1 LFINNLRNPTV
12 FRTGA
17 LMLFGGREIKPMSLA
32 AIAQTQR
39 AAINRANARRSTGPR
54 TESGK
59 QRSSLNAV
67 KHGLTAQTAV
77 LPSEDLAA
85 FNRHVQQF
93 LDEHRPA
100 AATETQLVHELANI
114 AWRQNRVPLLEAS
127 LFDAASP
134 QQLVQSVCALGIH
147 SQRPARQ
154 FQKTLEQLRVL
165 LTERREREQKE
176 LKAAAGILEYRKHK
190 GIEWDTAEDGFVFSK
205 DQVERHARRLI
216 NLGESR
222 HVAHFRFDAAN
233 PKLFTWAT

>member
-1 LFINNLRNPTV
+1 
-12 FRTGA
+12 
-17 LMLFGGREIKPMSLA
+17 MSSTA
-32 AIAQTQR
+32 VAQTQR
-39 AAINRANARRSTGPR
+39 AAVNRANARRSTGPR

-93 LDEHRPA
+93 LDEHCPA
-100 AATETQLVHELANI
+100 TATETQLVHELANI
-114 AWRQNRVPLLEAS
+114 AWRQNRIPLLEAS
-127 LFDAASP
+127 LFDDAASP
-134 QQLVQSVCALGIH
+134 QQLVQSVSALGIH
-147 SQRPARQ
+147 SQRLSRQ

-176 LKAAAGILEYRKHK
+176 LKAAAGIFEYRKHK
-190 GIEWDTAEDGFVFSK
+190 GIEWDPAEDGFVFSK
-205 DQVERHARRLI
+205 DQIEQHARRLTH
-216 NLGESR
+216 LAESR
-222 HVAHFRFDAAN
+222 HVAHFTFDAPN